1 MGRMNDVDNCQA
13 ITFLFK
19 VECASVDWQQVS
31 PKETASASVAPLHC
45 FIQGVVFMVTGYSEL
60 YEC

>member
-1 MGRMNDVDNCQA
+1 MWTIVMLSPFCSRLNVLQ
-13 ITFLFK
+13 
-19 VECASVDWQQVS
+19 VDWQQVS

-45 FIQGVVFMVTGYSEL
+45 FIQEVVFMVTGYSEL